1 MQVTFQ
7 GYIPK
12 NIPQIYKTAQAK
24 KDTVAVLGSSRSTD
38 KITSYMDMCSN
49 IVKGLLKADKK
60 IVHGCGTTGIM
71 GAAHYAGVKYSRT
84 DREGKPEQNLGIVTD
99 KLWGNED
106 TDNCIMLTSA
116 RSESDRIDKFTEVAD
131 TILVFPGS
139 VTTLQEATTLI
150 QKNYYGESK
159 DKKKIILI
167 GKEYF
172 KGLDEQYHTLYK
184 NGLITTKPEEL
195 YTIADSEDEIYSI
208 IKK

>member
-1 MQVTFQ
+1 MQITFR

-12 NIPQIYKTAQAK
+12 EIPQSYKSAESK
-24 KDTVAVLGSSRSTD
+24 KNTIAILGSSKAADR
-38 KITSYMDMCSN
+38 IMNYMDMCSN
-49 IVKGLLKADKK
+49 VVKSLILADKK

-71 GAAHYAGVKYSRT
+71 GAAHYAGIKYSKINS
-84 DREGKPEQNLGIVTD
+84 EGKPEQNLGIVTD

-106 TDNCIMLTSA
+106 TENCVMLTSA
-116 RSESDRIDKFTEVAD
+116 KNEADRIDKFAEVAD
-131 TILVFPGS
+131 TMLVFPGS

-159 DKKKIILI
+159 DKKKIILV

-172 KGLDEQYHTLYK
+172 RGLDKQYHTLYN
-184 NGLITTKPEEL
+184 NGLISTKPEEL
-195 YTIADSEDEIYSI
+195 YTIVDSENEINEF

>member
-24 KDTVAVLGSSRSTD
+24 KDTIAVLGSSRSSD
-38 KITSYMDMCSN
+38 KIMSYMSMCSN
-49 IVKGLLKADKK
+49 VVKGLLLSDKR

-84 DREGKPEQNLGIVTD
+84 NAEGKPEQNLGIVTD

-106 TDNCIMLTSA
+106 TENCVMLTSA
-116 RSESDRIDKFTEVAD
+116 RSESDRIDKFAEVAD

-159 DKKKIILI
+159 DKKKIILV

-172 KGLDEQYHTLYK
+172 KGLDEQYQTLYK
-184 NGLITTKPEEL
+184 NRLITTKPEEL
-195 YTIADSEDEIYSI
+195 YTIADSEDEIYGI